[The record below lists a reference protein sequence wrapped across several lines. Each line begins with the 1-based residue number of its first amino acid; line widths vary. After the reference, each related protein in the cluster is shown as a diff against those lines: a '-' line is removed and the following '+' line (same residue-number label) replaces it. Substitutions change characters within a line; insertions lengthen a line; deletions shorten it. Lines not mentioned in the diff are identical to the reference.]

1 MNTLRNQV
9 QLIGNLG
16 NNPEIKTF
24 DNGKKMATLSIATN
38 ETYTNAQGEKITN
51 TQWHRVVLWNKTAEI
66 AEKYLQKGKEVAI
79 GGKLNYREYEDTDG
93 KKRYITEIIGNELV
107 LLGSLQ

>member
-16 NNPEIKTF
+16 NNPEIKNF
-24 DNGKKMATLSIATN
+24 DSGKKMAKLSIATN

-51 TQWHRVVLWNKTAEI
+51 TEWHTVVFWNKTAEI

-79 GGKLNYREYEDTDG
+79 SGKLTHREYDDKDG
-93 KKRYITEIIGNELV
+93 NKRYVTEVIGNELV
-107 LLGSLQ
+107 MLGNK